1 MSRVE
6 APIDHATPWDH
17 VLVPALHLVSPMRRL
32 SIAFMALAACGEPSE
47 FDQLPEQRPTEP
59 AEPEPDST
67 PEAPSVELCTLESLS
82 LPSYAEVLQTGINPD
97 DGKFWMQLG
106 RPGETCDG
114 SSSWGGW
121 KLSIVFEQGRP
132 VPGVYD
138 LSEDPALTV
147 SGSYSQGKTDGVASP
162 MLPGGRLQVLD
173 VDGEG
178 IVEGVLCGVRF
189 DRDDEFTPDAEPLDV
204 EGQFTAGPC

>member
-1 MSRVE
+1 MR
-6 APIDHATPWDH
+6 
-17 VLVPALHLVSPMRRL
+17 HLL
-32 SIAFMALAACGEPSE
+32 IAFVALAACAEPSE
-47 FDQLPEQRPTEP
+47 FDQLPEQPPTEV
-59 AEPEPDST
+59 AEPESEADSN
-67 PEAPSVELCTLESLS
+67 PEPGSTSERPSVEPCTLESLS
-82 LPSYAEVLQTGINPD
+82 LQSYAEVLQTGIDSD

-106 RPGETCDG
+106 NQGETCDG

-121 KLSIVFEQGRP
+121 RLSIVFEQGRP

-147 SGSYSQGKTDGVASP
+147 SGSYWQGKTDGMAGS
-162 MLPGGRLQVLD
+162 MLPGGRLQVLG

-178 IVEGVLCGVRF
+178 IVEGVLCGVQF
-189 DRDDEFTPDAEPLDV
+189 PRDDEFSPDAEPLDV